1 MSTPRKS
8 TLGAPRNQG
17 PSPFKGIVAGTA
29 KAAEVAPVVEKPKPQ
44 RITPERVAA
53 VNALAPS
60 TDTKT
65 ARKARAR
72 RKQMMPLDMTRPVLN
87 RAEAAQYLG
96 IGLSTLLKVAQ
107 AGRDSEG
114 KALGHTRVGARL
126 AFLREDLDR
135 YIRNE
140 DPRQGAAVGWKV
152 NPNRVAAR
160 KAAAQ

>member
-1 MSTPRKS
+1 MFRE
-8 TLGAPRNQG
+8 LV
-17 PSPFKGIVAGTA
+17 PSA
-29 KAAEVAPVVEKPKPQ
+29 KPVEPAAAVAPVVVKP

-72 RKQMMPLDMTRPVLN
+72 RTQMMPLDMTRPVLN

-107 AGRDSEG
+107 AGRDAEG

-135 YIRNE
+135 YVRAE
-140 DPRQGAAVGWKV
+140 APRAGASIGWKI
-152 NPNRVAAR
+152 NPKRVAAR
-160 KAAAQ
+160 KVQG